1 MDLTSISTGLAGK
14 GLLFV
19 VSSVSGGGKTTVIRG
34 LMDVLGDLKMSV
46 SHTTRKPRPG
56 ELDGRDYH
64 YIPEDRFTK
73 MISKGEFLEW
83 AEVYGHYYGTSSG
96 VVNSIAA
103 KGDDAV
109 LDIDVQG
116 AMQVKAKR
124 GDAILIFIVPP
135 GEREQERRLRER
147 GTESDQDIKM
157 RIEASRREL
166 AFIHEYHYSVL
177 NKDLDD
183 AIDAVRSIVRAE
195 RCRERNVIL
204 NGGNTGNE
212 A

>member
-1 MDLTSISTGLAGK
+1 VDLTSISTGLAGK

-135 GEREQERRLRER
+135 GEREQ
-147 GTESDQDIKM
+147 
-157 RIEASRREL
+157 ASRREL